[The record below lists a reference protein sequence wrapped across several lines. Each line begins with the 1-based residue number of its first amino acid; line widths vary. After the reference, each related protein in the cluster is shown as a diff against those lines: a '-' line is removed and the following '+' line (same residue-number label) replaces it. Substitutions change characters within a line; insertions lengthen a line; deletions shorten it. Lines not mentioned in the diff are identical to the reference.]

1 MNKELIQT
9 PKEEGFAKL
18 KRSGDSSGLP
28 TDILSQANRRLQA
41 LALIYAT
48 VYFIATYLIPQ
59 PRVTERTPTDTIIE
73 VFGLLFILS
82 SLALYLALKYGW
94 VGTRATRN
102 LAIAFEVIGAVGIE
116 IEILGWDGD
125 VSVINFGPSWTA
137 VWIIIFPLLVPTAW
151 RTTCWTATL
160 AASVRPLMLALVAF
174 RGIPMPGAATLIAVT
189 LPTYLCVGIATVAA
203 HVIYGLGKDV
213 AKARQMGSYSL
224 TEKLGVGGM
233 GEVWKAEH
241 RMLARPAAIKL
252 VRSDITG
259 ESSLVYP
266 ERFEREVQA
275 TAQLQSPHTIAVY
288 DYGIT
293 EGGSFYYVM
302 ELLDGLD
309 LEHLVRFDGPLP
321 VERTVH
327 ILRQACH
334 SLSEA
339 HRKGMVHRDI
349 KPANIFLCRYAGDV
363 DFVKVLDFGLVKR
376 GPSMDENEVMLTTV
390 GTFTGTPAYASPEM
404 AGGDT
409 DRVDARSDIY
419 SLGCVGFWLLT
430 GRTVFEASNTLDMLF
445 KHRTEVPI
453 APSEYCEFDIPAE
466 LDAVILKCLEKQPS
480 NRIASAAGLSAKLHE
495 IEQSSP
501 WDADH
506 ARRWWDARRP
516 SESERFTGTP
526 GPAEGDGDQ
535 DFLITK
541 SF

>member
-1 MNKELIQT
+1 
-9 PKEEGFAKL
+9 
-18 KRSGDSSGLP
+18 
-28 TDILSQANRRLQA
+28 
-41 LALIYAT
+41 
-48 VYFIATYLIPQ
+48 
-59 PRVTERTPTDTIIE
+59 
-73 VFGLLFILS
+73 
-82 SLALYLALKYGW
+82 
-94 VGTRATRN
+94 
-102 LAIAFEVIGAVGIE
+102 
-116 IEILGWDGD
+116 
-125 VSVINFGPSWTA
+125 
-137 VWIIIFPLLVPTAW
+137 
-151 RTTCWTATL
+151 
-160 AASVRPLMLALVAF
+160 
-174 RGIPMPGAATLIAVT
+174 MPGAATLIAVT

-349 KPANIFLCRYAGDV
+349 KPANIAVTSD
-363 DFVKVLDFGLVKR
+363 KAVLLDLV
-376 GPSMDENEVMLTTV
+376 
-390 GTFTGTPAYASPEM
+390 
-404 AGGDT
+404 
-409 DRVDARSDIY
+409 
-419 SLGCVGFWLLT
+419 
-430 GRTVFEASNTLDMLF
+430 
-445 KHRTEVPI
+445 
-453 APSEYCEFDIPAE
+453 
-466 LDAVILKCLEKQPS
+466 
-480 NRIASAAGLSAKLHE
+480 
-495 IEQSSP
+495 
-501 WDADH
+501 
-506 ARRWWDARRP
+506 
-516 SESERFTGTP
+516 
-526 GPAEGDGDQ
+526 
-535 DFLITK
+535 
-541 SF
+541 